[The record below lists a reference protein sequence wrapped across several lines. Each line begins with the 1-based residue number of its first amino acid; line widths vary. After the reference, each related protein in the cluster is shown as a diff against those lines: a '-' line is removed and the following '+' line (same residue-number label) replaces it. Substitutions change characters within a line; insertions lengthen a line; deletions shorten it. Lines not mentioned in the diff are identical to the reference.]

1 MTSLVR
7 WAAGA
12 DSVLPPELLLT
23 QNVVN
28 GVCQIRLY
36 MPEDSGDDAAASWSD
51 AFLNHKPSVSIVR
64 SVPGSGIVQ
73 EDEPVEMKRLDGST
87 LGVDVPIQGEERI
100 LASVSFDPSALSAG
114 SKDEKPTDVP
124 NRTVTLSPAC
134 RRYSPEYN
142 FSGGGDAR
150 NGESTLRRLAALT
163 GGTERLDM
171 ATFWKDIPPT
181 RQLTPIFP
189 FLLAGAVLFFL
200 LETLERRTG
209 FIGSACHG
217 AAAKVYRLV
226 SRIKSGKPVASAP
239 DANKPDATSDQGA
252 DVPTTGKEKSFKTDN
267 IPEKQTE
274 SKQPAQ
280 PQPSKDDEA
289 KELSSALSKAK
300 NRYKR
305 RSQ

>member
-1 MTSLVR
+1 M
-7 WAAGA
+7 
-12 DSVLPPELLLT
+12 
-23 QNVVN
+23 
-28 GVCQIRLY
+28 
-36 MPEDSGDDAAASWSD
+36 
-51 AFLNHKPSVSIVR
+51 SVSIVR

-100 LASVSFDPSALSAG
+100 LASVVFDPSALGAG
-114 SKDEKPTDVP
+114 PKDETPNDVP

-134 RRYSPEYN
+134 RMYSPEYN

-217 AAAKVYRLV
+217 AAAMVYRFV
-226 SRIKSGKPVASAP
+226 KSGKPATPAP
-239 DANKPDATSDQGA
+239 DAANASDQDS
-252 DVPTTGKEKSFKTDN
+252 DVPTTGKEKSFKIDVVS
-267 IPEKQTE
+267 EKQE
-274 SKQPAQ
+274 SKQPTQ

-305 RSQ
+305 RNQ

>member
-1 MTSLVR
+1 M
-7 WAAGA
+7 
-12 DSVLPPELLLT
+12 
-23 QNVVN
+23 
-28 GVCQIRLY
+28 
-36 MPEDSGDDAAASWSD
+36 
-51 AFLNHKPSVSIVR
+51 
-64 SVPGSGIVQ
+64 
-73 EDEPVEMKRLDGST
+73 
-87 LGVDVPIQGEERI
+87 
-100 LASVSFDPSALSAG
+100 
-114 SKDEKPTDVP
+114 
-124 NRTVTLSPAC
+124 
-134 RRYSPEYN
+134 YSPEYN

-181 RQLTPIFP
+181 HQLTPIFP
-189 FLLAGAVLFFL
+189 FLLAGAILFFL

-217 AAAKVYRLV
+217 AAAMVYRLV
-226 SRIKSGKPVASAP
+226 SRIKSGKPASTAT
-239 DANKPDATSDQGA
+239 DAANKPDAASDQDA

-267 IPEKQTE
+267 IPEKQE

-280 PQPSKDDEA
+280 PKPSKGDDSN
-289 KELSSALSKAK
+289 ELSSALSKAK